1 MSGKAKQDAVVAAV
15 EENDWPSAWVSSR
28 AVVGADHCWLCAV
41 TPPLLFFPVCCLH
54 DV

>member
-1 MSGKAKQDAVVAAV
+1 MSGKAKQDVAVAGGRERLAV
-15 EENDWPSAWVSSR
+15 CMGEFR
-28 AVVGADHCWLCAV
+28 AVVGADHSWLCAV